1 MKGNKRNMAE
11 EEKYLKRMI
20 ELKGEN
26 GTNLMRFPWGNDW
39 YAIIRTPDLKHKLY
53 IFNEDFPNGK
63 HI

>member
-26 GTNLMRFPWGNDW
+26 GT
-39 YAIIRTPDLKHKLY
+39 I
-53 IFNEDFPNGK
+53 ENGYK
-63 HI
+63 ISVSFKVR